1 MLVLTCLRLRGP
13 ELHLDLSTLQ
23 IPVLHLDV
31 STPLWPELLL
41 GVSVQHLDVSRLQEP
56 TQEPVLLLDS
66 STLQRPFPHLD
77 MSTSQDLRST
87 WMCLE
92 NRRRC

>member
-13 ELHLDLSTLQ
+13 ELHLDLSTPQ

-41 GVSVQHLDVSRLQEP
+41 GVYGLQESVQHLDVSRLQEP
-56 TQEPVLLLDS
+56 IQEPVLLLDS

-77 MSTSQDLRST
+77 LRCT
-87 WMCLE
+87 
-92 NRRRC
+92 